1 MARTGSPR
9 SSNSSTTARPTAPE
23 APSTV
28 CKLECGIN
36 YDFTLKLYGCMAS
49 VHLFAVKSRK
59 ALVNHLK
66 TKMKR
71 EEGQVKRLFF

>member
-1 MARTGSPR
+1 
-9 SSNSSTTARPTAPE
+9 
-23 APSTV
+23 
-28 CKLECGIN
+28 LECGIN